1 MTAAGVLVYR
11 LALWSGIFFEDMGA
25 SQGCLSGEWGR
36 CCLGGSGWAGGLG
49 PQGNTK
55 QGI

>member
-55 QGI
+55 QGM